1 MTVREKTVVLADGY
15 EKPIT
20 SMLEIRTSENRLTF
34 SAWSGFGSLL
44 TKELV
49 TDNGQTIGER
59 NRAALH
65 TMLDEWLDNTWR
77 DE

>member
-20 SMLEIRTSENRLTF
+20 SVLEIRTSEHRLTF

-49 TDNGQTIGER
+49 TDNGQTVGER

-77 DE
+77 EE

>member
-1 MTVREKTVVLADGY
+1 MTVKEKMVVLTDGC

-20 SMLEIRTSENRLTF
+20 SLLEVRTSEHRLTF

-49 TDNGQTIGER
+49 TDNGQTVGER

-65 TMLDEWLDNTWR
+65 TMLDEWLDDKWR

>member
-1 MTVREKTVVLADGY
+1 MTVREKMVVLADGY
-15 EKPIT
+15 EKPII
-20 SMLEIRTSENRLTF
+20 SVLEIRTSEHRLTF

-65 TMLDEWLDNTWR
+65 KMLDEWLDNTWR
-77 DE
+77 EE

>member
-1 MTVREKTVVLADGY
+1 MTVKEKMVVLTDGY
-15 EKPIT
+15 EKPIK
-20 SMLEIRTSENRLTF
+20 SLVEVRTSEHRLTF